1 MIGKS
6 MLFQIRLVAIAAAF
20 VSVGAAQAAV
30 TFDANLEHDVMFKA
44 KQGTTKGETSNA
56 GRVELNTKA
65 ELMKSGDNFVN
76 AKASLI
82 VPTGGGDSVGI
93 EDAWIHFGNNSA
105 DLKIGRQEA
114 VDLFPL
120 GKDVVVEPAAGFGY
134 RANTLRGR
142 IKTGQMHAVAGLNAS
157 SALRFELGLVTGKT
171 AYSYGLRPTIVMSAG
186 AITLRAG
193 IESIKQDAYSQNV
206 DAFDINGFMKRTTTA
221 QAATSSQGFG
231 LSAGYAM
238 GSSASINANYA
249 KNKDLKAQSTGLNA
263 VFGDA
268 GVGMVADKTGTK
280 KATTYYAAYSL
291 PFMGVKGATITPA
304 ISTSK
309 SAGVDDL
316 NAFKVRF
323 NYNF

>member
-1 MIGKS
+1 MQ
-6 MLFQIRLVAIAAAF
+6 FRIRLLTSAALVVAGTAHAAL
-20 VSVGAAQAAV
+20 

-44 KQGTTKGETSNA
+44 KQGSTKGETSNS

-93 EDAWIHFGNNSA
+93 DDGWVHFGNSSL

-120 GKDVVVEPAAGFGY
+120 GKDVVLEAAIGDVGY

-142 IKTGQMHAVAGLNAS
+142 IKTGQVHAVAGLNAS
-157 SALRFELGLVTGKT
+157 PALRFELGLVTGKT
-171 AYSYGLRPTIVMSAG
+171 GYAYGVRPTVVLSAG
-186 AITLRAG
+186 ALTLRAG
-193 IESIKQDAYSQNV
+193 IESIKQDAYNKNV
-206 DAFDINGFMKRTTTA
+206 DEFNSTGVMTRTTTP
-221 QAATSSQGFG
+221 QAEASSQGIG

-249 KNKDLKAQSTGLNA
+249 KNKDNKAQSTGLNA

-268 GVGMVADKTGTK
+268 GVGMVTDKTGSK

-291 PFMGVKGATITPA
+291 PLMGVKGATITPA

-323 NYNF
+323 NYTF